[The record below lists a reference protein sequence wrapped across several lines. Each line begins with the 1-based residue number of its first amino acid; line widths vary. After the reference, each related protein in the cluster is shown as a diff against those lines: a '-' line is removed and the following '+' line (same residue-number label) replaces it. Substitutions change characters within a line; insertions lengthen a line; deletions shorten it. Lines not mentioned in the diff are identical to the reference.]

1 MIITRSRLGLGII
14 LLILSATAFSVS
26 VIAAS
31 FALKKGIDVSTSNA
45 VRYLMAT
52 VMLLVFAHLRGRSLF
67 LPPRQRY
74 IGLGLGIPV
83 FLTGFGYI
91 GATQY
96 IPVSLAVLIF
106 YTSPF
111 LVAIMARYFDN
122 DPFTLA
128 KMVALITAF
137 MGLMLTIEFKQTI
150 AFDWRGIGYAFMG
163 AMGAALV
170 VAVSSHTMRTADT
183 QALNLHCV
191 AAGAVVFTI
200 FALITGVSGWPEIQS
215 CWPVLAISSLA
226 ITVGYITVFAGIE
239 ILGSVRSAML
249 MNLEPVITIMLAV
262 LLLGE
267 KLGVKQVL
275 GAGLVLMGIYL
286 ITRQGKAVT

>member
-1 MIITRSRLGLGII
+1 M
-14 LLILSATAFSVS
+14 LLILSATTFSVS

-52 VMLLVFAHLRGRSLF
+52 VILLAFARLRGRSML

-74 IGLGLGIPV
+74 IGLGLGLPV

-96 IPVSLAVLIF
+96 ISVSLAVLIF

-111 LVAIMARYFDN
+111 LVAFMARYFDN

-128 KMVALITAF
+128 KLIALITAF
-137 MGLMLTIEFKQTI
+137 TGLMLTIEFKQTI

-170 VAVSSHTMRTADT
+170 VTVSSHTMRTADS

-191 AAGAVVFTI
+191 AAGAMVFTI
-200 FALITGVSGWPEIQS
+200 FALFTGGSSWPEIRA
-215 CWPVLAISSLA
+215 CWPVLVISSFA
-226 ITVGYITVFAGIE
+226 ITIGYITVFAGIE
-239 ILGSVRSAML
+239 IMGSVRSAML
-249 MNLEPVITIMLAV
+249 MNLEPIITIILAV

-267 KLGVKQVL
+267 KLSVKQVI
-275 GAGLVLMGIYL
+275 GAGLVLAGIYL
-286 ITRQGKAVT
+286 ITRPGKATT